1 MEVLRKLILIGA
13 IVFVFMNC
21 FNICFAEEQVQV
33 LDSLDEYADIVG
45 DNGYDDS
52 YDEPTSEDLKAY
64 YDDYR
69 DYLTGYYES
78 FVREEPI
85 SAVILEI
92 SDVKEDYQVNY
103 DYSVAKYTYQTAK
116 VKILEGDHLGEEISV
131 EYLLSADALDN
142 IKLAE
147 LHVGDKIFIN
157 LVDNGDGTF
166 TGEITNSWS
175 TVQRINV
182 VICIGIIAMLLAIIY
197 AGRKGINISLIALII
212 ILSATI
218 IIPVFTNA
226 GMGAV
231 GTSLLISL
239 LLIIAISMAH
249 LGLNANTLKSIC
261 ISIILSL
268 FSVLLAFGM
277 NYITRTVG
285 TTFEYA
291 AMAENVILGNINFE
305 SLFYMSILVIS
316 AGVLANFISTCI
328 NKINRESSDTFN
340 EKTRDCR
347 DILLSHITIVTL
359 VIFITYIPNH
369 ILLLTNKFAEQEIMN
384 SETLV
389 SELIRWFAVIIPII
403 FAVPIISL
411 EFLKIGKKYL
421 NEAQE
426 DDEEE
431 EKAVEEVKEEVK
443 EEAKEVEEEVKEEN
457 KK

>member
-1 MEVLRKLILIGA
+1 MEVLRKLILVGA

-21 FNICFAEEQVQV
+21 YNICFAEDQIQV
-33 LDSLDEYADIVG
+33 LDSLDEFQEMTAQ
-45 DNGYDDS
+45 NES
-52 YDEPTSEDLKAY
+52 NEPTSEDLKAY

-85 SAVILEI
+85 SAIILEI

-116 VKILEGDHLGEEISV
+116 VKILEGDHLGEEINV

-142 IKLAE
+142 IKLAK

-166 TGEITNSWS
+166 SGEITNSWS

-182 VICIGIIAMLLAIIY
+182 VICVGIIAMLLAIIY
-197 AGRKGINISLIALII
+197 AGRKGLNLSLIALII
-212 ILSATI
+212 ILASTI
-218 IIPVFTNA
+218 IIPVFANA
-226 GMGAV
+226 GMGVV
-231 GTSLLISL
+231 GTSLLIAL

-249 LGLNANTLKSIC
+249 LGLNSNTLKSIC
-261 ISIILSL
+261 VSIVLSA

-316 AGVLANFISTCI
+316 AGALANFISMCI
-328 NKINRESSDTFN
+328 NKINRESSDTFS
-340 EKTRDCR
+340 EKTRECR
-347 DILLSHITIVTL
+347 DILVSHITIITL
-359 VIFITYIPNH
+359 LLFITYIPNH

-389 SELIRWFAVIIPII
+389 SELIRWLSVTISII

-421 NEAQE
+421 NEASDEYEE
-426 DDEEE
+426 DDDQEEQDDE
-431 EKAVEEVKEEVK
+431 NETANEEVKEEVK
-443 EEAKEVEEEVKEEN
+443 EEAKK
-457 KK
+457 